1 MSPKS
6 VAVLTGG
13 GDAPGMNAA
22 VRSVVRTA
30 LALGMRPRGIRRAY
44 EGMVAGDICELGA
57 RDVGGII
64 QRGGTILKTARFRD
78 FAKLEVQQAA
88 LRQLKAK
95 GVDALVAIGGD
106 GTMRGALAL
115 HRLGFPVIGIPAS
128 IDNDVYGTDMA
139 IGVDTALNTIIEAI
153 DKLRDTASSHQRAFL
168 VETMGRNCG
177 HLALMSGIISG
188 AEMILIPEVEVSP
201 EEVAQA
207 VREAYARGKTHAI
220 VVVSEGAKYPAI
232 ALKEKLNAMKLDVD
246 LRVTV
251 LGHVQRGGSPSA
263 WDRLLAARFG
273 VNAVERLQKGE
284 SGVMVGLQAARD
296 RCGADGGGRLA
307 PAPARSR
314 VLPHGEDAG
323 EIVRDRMMS
332 PIGDIIRA

>member
-1 MSPKS
+1 MGIQ
-6 VAVLTGG
+6 AIGVLTSG

-22 VRSVVRTA
+22 VRAVVRTA
-30 LALGMRPRGIRRAY
+30 LALGMRAHGIRRAY
-44 EGMVAGDICELGA
+44 EGLVGGDICELGP

-64 QRGGTILKTARFRD
+64 QRGGTILKTARFKD
-78 FAKLEVQQAA
+78 FARPEVQQEG
-88 LRQLKAK
+88 LRQLRAN

-115 HRLGFPVIGIPAS
+115 HRLGFPVMGIPAS
-128 IDNDVYGTDMA
+128 IDNDVYGTDMS

-168 VETMGRNCG
+168 IETMGRNCG

-188 AEMILIPEVEVSP
+188 AEMTLIPEQDVPP
-201 EEVAQA
+201 EEVAAA

-232 ALKEKLNAMKLDVD
+232 ALKEKLNEMKLDVD

-263 WDRLLAARFG
+263 WDRLLAARLG
-273 VNAVERLQKGE
+273 VNAVERLAKGE
-284 SGVMVGLQAARD
+284 SGVMVGLQAREVLTVPMEEAGTRQRKPDMEYYRMARM
-296 RCGADGGGRLA
+296 LA
-307 PAPARSR
+307 K
-314 VLPHGEDAG
+314 
-323 EIVRDRMMS
+323 
-332 PIGDIIRA
+332 